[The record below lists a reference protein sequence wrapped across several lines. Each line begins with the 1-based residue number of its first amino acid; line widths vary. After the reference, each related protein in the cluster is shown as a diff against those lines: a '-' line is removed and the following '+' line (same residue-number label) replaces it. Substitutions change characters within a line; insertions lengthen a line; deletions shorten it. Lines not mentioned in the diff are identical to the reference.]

1 MIKTGK
7 EPEKG
12 KAAQLI
18 YHRIVFLPKDIKVT
32 LKMEIKNYNLKKQ
45 TASY

>member
-1 MIKTGK
+1 MIKTGE

-32 LKMEIKNYNLKKQ
+32 FKNGKLHIFQRDKEL
-45 TASY
+45 